1 MQYSLDE
8 FYHWMA
14 LIDACKYCRGDV
26 VTELLKHYTADVY
39 AHPKIRRP
47 FECAVSY
54 GNVEAAISIVNFF
67 GHSFRDQIYGDQLRS
82 WFADD
87 SAALDEIERGLS
99 REICHEIVSSFDE
112 FMSNGLVS
120 SQAPKLPKRLP
131 MEW

>member
-54 GNVEAAISIVNFF
+54 GNEEAIVAIVNHF
-67 GHSFRDQIYGDQLRS
+67 GLSFRDQIYGDQLRS

-112 FMSNGLVS
+112 FMRNGLVS
-120 SQAPKLPKRLP
+120 SQAPKRLP